1 MEQGAGD
8 KLAGSR
14 EFDGAKGPEPKPP
27 TKLFKGMRIDF
38 FGTVYK
44 VTAIRPNGKVTLKT
58 MRKGQQA

>member
-1 MEQGAGD
+1 MDQDPGN
-8 KLAGSR
+8 KLAKP
-14 EFDGAKGPEPKPP
+14 EQVDVAKGPEPKPP

-58 MRKGQQA
+58 IRKGQQA